1 MKHLK
6 DLTWHPNW
14 DEMAKQLAT
23 QAAGAAVAFVRLRAA
38 MPSGP
43 TCACRRCSAWAAM
56 PKRMEMRPG
65 PRYGVR
71 WPLKRP
77 SACSR
82 LSEQD
87 SLILDTATWR
97 QQREAEALLGRSLL
111 RSLRRRNWLPPPRE
125 DKEASGRAADC
136 GVGTLVR
143 GAGSTGTRGLYRPG
157 GGLWGVQPESARGV

>member
-43 TCACRRCSAWAAM
+43 TCACRRCSAWAAK

-65 PRYGVR
+65 PRYGVP

-82 LSEQD
+82 RSAIGAGQ
-87 SLILDTATWR
+87 LDPGHSNVAPTAGGR
-97 QQREAEALLGRSLL
+97 GAAREAVPEVVEAEEL
-111 RSLRRRNWLPPPRE
+111 
-125 DKEASGRAADC
+125 AAP
-136 GVGTLVR
+136 
-143 GAGSTGTRGLYRPG
+143 AP
-157 GGLWGVQPESARGV
+157 